1 MTPLALLW
9 LCFLTVPNKK
19 KTNPNLAYDTSLV
32 CPLCPT
38 YYGQRPL
45 GANMFWFCWRTRVT
59 STANLFHVLFHL
71 ALPCPKRLSSLN
83 YLTALATASPRKA
96 MSVIALKRK
105 WSLFNFPYFFPIQ
118 FFLPYSH
125 LILTQA
131 STWQIR
137 TLTFALF
144 LLLFTIN

>member
-1 MTPLALLW
+1 MIPLALLW
-9 LCFLTVPNKK
+9 LCFLIVPSKK
-19 KTNPNLAYDTSLV
+19 KTKPNPAHATSLV

-38 YYGQRPL
+38 YCGQRPL
-45 GANMFWFCWRTRVT
+45 GANTFWFCWRTGVA
-59 STANLFHVLFHL
+59 STANLFHVLFHV
-71 ALPCPKRLSSLN
+71 ALPCPKRFSSGRKVLP
-83 YLTALATASPRKA
+83 TASPRKA
-96 MSVIALKRK
+96 MSVISLKRK
-105 WSLFNFPYFFPIQ
+105 WSLFNFSYFFLIQ

-137 TLTFALF
+137 TLTFALS